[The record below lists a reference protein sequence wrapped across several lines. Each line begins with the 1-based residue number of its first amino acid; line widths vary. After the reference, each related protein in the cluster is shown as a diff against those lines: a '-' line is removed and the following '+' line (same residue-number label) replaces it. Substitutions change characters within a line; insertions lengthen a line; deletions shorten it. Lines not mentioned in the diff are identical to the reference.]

1 MPFVFGFGSSLASLQ
16 EVQAIEV
23 KSREALPYILYTRA
37 TGEFTTLG
45 ILAFIVWI
53 CWRSE
58 LLRVSLDIALPQTA
72 VQYLHSVE
80 NTHMHLFLT
89 FLLYFLIM
97 TMSLVI
103 AQNIMKQWAASL
115 EVYDRERR
123 CFVSTR
129 GKAGEASFNE
139 SQWSKDFLVIR
150 QTFLDHL
157 PKDFFDQ
164 KILGSTAF
172 MQLDAEDVW
181 HQSCCSGLFRLR
193 VGDVLKKH
201 NIKLDD
207 PDSLPEF
214 LTPWF
219 PFSHYVLENY
229 RDMLDYMVEI
239 HMLSLACLAIAQGFQ
254 AGIHRMKL
262 DFEFSYVWIIG
273 FTLIAIGLYWYTRK
287 FHCELKEGKYLH
299 GELPDAG
306 WLQSS
311 SFCQNLCV
319 VLQVCLLVI
328 CFELTRPMAH
338 PWPWSINL
346 WQSVSHV
353 ITAAVV
359 MPLAGLGLGHLLS
372 RLAVA
377 LSCGTVSRT
386 NVLRIV
392 LILEQHL
399 HGRSYLSCRKDLDL
413 QQIPSLEAKAKG
425 TRSTCDT
432 LEVKAER
439 VPETLQRLRLDL
451 AKCEVGPEGL
461 RGLRLPPRISSLQL
475 DLTMTALGLD
485 SLKAFLLT
493 LPKSLQ
499 VLEMNLTGCKVP
511 VAQISNLEQVA
522 RQRLSNLTSWHLSVS
537 FLA

>member
-1 MPFVFGFGSSLASLQ
+1 MQGSSFSGLILVATLATAWSSNTTLLPALFTEDCQDVNHEWWNHPYEVHHFEEVVIVALVAITLCTDALQ
-16 EVQAIEV
+16 HKLGICTRKAEFPAEDEEVQAIEV

-58 LLRVSLDIALPQTA
+58 LLRVIYEICSDVEDIALPQTA

-157 PKDFFDQ
+157 PKVARRWDFFDQ
-164 KILGSTAF
+164 K
-172 MQLDAEDVW
+172 
-181 HQSCCSGLFRLR
+181 

-439 VPETLQRLRLDL
+439 V
-451 AKCEVGPEGL
+451 
-461 RGLRLPPRISSLQL
+461 S
-475 DLTMTALGLD
+475 M
-485 SLKAFLLT
+485 
-493 LPKSLQ
+493 
-499 VLEMNLTGCKVP
+499 
-511 VAQISNLEQVA
+511 
-522 RQRLSNLTSWHLSVS
+522 
-537 FLA
+537 